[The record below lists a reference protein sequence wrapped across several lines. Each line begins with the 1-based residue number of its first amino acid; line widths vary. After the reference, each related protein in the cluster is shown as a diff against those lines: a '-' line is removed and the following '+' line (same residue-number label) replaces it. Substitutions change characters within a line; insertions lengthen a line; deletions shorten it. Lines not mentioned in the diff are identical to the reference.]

1 MALHYN
7 LRLLF
12 ASCTLFISFCLAES
26 RLSPNLQPE
35 ASPGSAHVLT
45 RGPAPGPA
53 DVPSPGPVLP
63 PLQGPALAPSPSPSP
78 SPLLGPAPEPISSPR
93 PASVP
98 TPSPAAGIPAS
109 SISEPPSNSISPIAA
124 PLTDSDGPFDVEAPT
139 TLAPSTEV
147 DPRVKEICD
156 ATHYSSLCLATVVPY
171 LNGKTDVPS
180 VLELAI
186 TAGAKLTKHALSVAK
201 NVTEEPGINA
211 ELLQTLKECSRS
223 YERAVNNY
231 QHVVYAFPRRDKGTM
246 NSMLSA
252 VMIDIGDC
260 EDAVSAHAVESP
272 LSSIGGRLTHMTSN
286 CLAIVSLLD

>member
-26 RLSPNLQPE
+26 RFSPNLQPE

-45 RGPAPGPA
+45 PTPAPRPA
-53 DVPSPGPVLP
+53 DVPSPGPVLT
-63 PLQGPALAPSPSPSP
+63 PLQGPALA
-78 SPLLGPAPEPISSPR
+78 PLLGPAPEPISSLG

-98 TPSPAAGIPAS
+98 TPSPAAGLRAS

-124 PLTDSDGPFDVEAPT
+124 PPTDSDGPFDVEAPT

-156 ATHYSSLCLATVVPY
+156 ATHYASLCLATVVPH
-171 LNGKTDVPS
+171 LNGKTDVSS

-186 TAGAKLTKHALSVAK
+186 MAGAKLTKHALSVAK
-201 NVTEEPGINA
+201 NVTEEPGINP
-211 ELLQTLKECSRS
+211 ELLQTLKECTRS
-223 YERAVNNY
+223 YETAVNNY

-260 EDAVSAHAVESP
+260 EDAVTAHAVESP